1 MKNETYLYIPQPC
14 HEDWDKMTPETQGRF
29 CASCEKTV
37 VDFSLMTDNELI
49 KFLSKSKGHLCGRF
63 DSEQLQRP
71 LIETQFQP
79 KKNWKYWLASI
90 SALLLLNNK
99 SSAKAL
105 EPISYKNN
113 NIEKSNTDTTPH
125 TEPIIIGKL
134 VCARLLEGIVTG
146 TDNKPLLGASIIIKG
161 SEIGAVTDS
170 LGRFSL
176 HINSLPDTFRLV
188 ISYVGFERKEVFIN
202 KANIQKLNIIL
213 KEAKV
218 NLDEVVAIGYG
229 TVLRRDTMGAV
240 SIISSIDD
248 VPKITLYDKVVVFID
263 NTLGLNPF
271 ETYPNPVRKSSS
283 FHIRVEDAG
292 TYELQIL
299 DNRSKLY
306 LMQRNST
313 LSPKEVID
321 INVPNNV
328 ASGVYYIR
336 LINTATKKQWVDK
349 LIVE

>member
-14 HEDWDKMTPETQGRF
+14 HEDWNKMTPETQGRF

-49 KFLSKSKGHLCGRF
+49 RFLSKNKGHLCGRF

-71 LIETQFQP
+71 LIETQSQP

-90 SALLLLNNK
+90 STLLLLSNK
-99 SSAKAL
+99 SSAKEL
-105 EPISYKNN
+105 EQHSNKYNN
-113 NIEKSNTDTTPH
+113 TEIINTDTVPN
-125 TEPIIIGKL
+125 TEPILKGK
-134 VCARLLEGIVTG
+134 VVSSRILEGSI
-146 TDNKPLLGASIIIKG
+146 TDTLGKPLLGASIIIKG
-161 SEIGAVTDS
+161 SKVGVVTDS

-176 HINSLPDTFRLV
+176 HVNSLPDTFTLV
-188 ISYVGFERKEVFIN
+188 ISYVGFEKKEVFIN
-202 KANIQKLNIIL
+202 KTNIQKLNIIL

-218 NLDEVVAIGYG
+218 NLSEVTTTGYG
-229 TVLRRDTMGAV
+229 TRTYGMGEVFV
-240 SIISSIDD
+240 SGLNINEP
-248 VPKITLYDKVVVFID
+248 PKITFYDKVIIFID
-263 NTLGLNPF
+263 NTLNITPF
-271 ETYPNPVRKSSS
+271 KTYPNPVMKNSS
-283 FHIRVEDAG
+283 FHIRIDDAG

-299 DNRSKLY
+299 DNRSRLY

-313 LSPKEVID
+313 LSQKEIIN
-321 INVPNNV
+321 INVPTNV